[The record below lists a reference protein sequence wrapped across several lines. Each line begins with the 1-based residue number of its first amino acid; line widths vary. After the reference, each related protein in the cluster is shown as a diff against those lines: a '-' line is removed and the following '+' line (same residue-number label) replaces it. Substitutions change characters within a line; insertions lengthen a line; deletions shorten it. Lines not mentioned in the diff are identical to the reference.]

1 MLRTTVLIRRVTNLS
16 DARYC
21 AGMGVEMLAFPLS
34 GPDAL
39 ATTAIRELASW
50 TAGVTLVGE
59 MDATGRTADE
69 LNALAEEAQLQML
82 LLTGD
87 LSELTMSEL
96 NYPIIREVKLQDLES
111 LPMFGEV
118 SFALLTGLTEADLGD
133 SHLATRLIE
142 APVPVLLAVP
152 TPTANAVRAALE
164 WLPTLAGLAL
174 DGGAETRP
182 GVRDF
187 GPLGEA
193 LEALELE
200 D

>member
-1 MLRTTVLIRRVTNLS
+1 MLRTVVLIRHVTNLS

-34 GPDAL
+34 GPAAL
-39 ATTAIRELASW
+39 TPETLRELAGW
-50 TAGVTLVGE
+50 TAGVRLVGE
-59 MDATGRTADE
+59 VDATGRSGAD
-69 LNALAEEAQLQML
+69 LNALAESCGLDYL
-82 LLTGD
+82 LLTGAV
-87 LSELTMSEL
+87 SELSMAEL
-96 NYPIIREVKLQDLES
+96 NHPVIREVTLENLDE

-118 SFALLTGLTEADLGD
+118 SYAVLTGLTEAHLNDP
-133 SHLATRLIE
+133 HLATRLIE

-152 TPTANAVRAALE
+152 NPTPNAVRAALE

-174 DGGAETRP
+174 NGGAETRP

-187 GPLGEA
+187 GALGEA
-193 LEALELE
+193 LEALEVE

>member
-1 MLRTTVLIRRVTNLS
+1 MLRTTILIRRVTNLS

-21 AGMGVEMLAFPLS
+21 AGMGVELLAFPLS
-34 GPDAL
+34 GPEAL
-39 ATTAIRELASW
+39 TPEAIRELAGW

-59 MDATGRTADE
+59 VDASGRSAAD
-69 LNALAEEAQLQML
+69 LNALAEAAQLQML

-87 LSELTMSEL
+87 VSELTLAEL
-96 NYPIIREVKLQDLES
+96 NYPIIREVKLANLDA

-118 SFALLTGLTEADLGD
+118 SYALLTGLTEADLD
-133 SHLATRLIE
+133 DPHLPTRLIE
-142 APVPVLLAVP
+142 APVPVLLAI
-152 TPTANAVRAALE
+152 ANPSARMVRGALE

-193 LEALELE
+193 LEALELTE
-200 D
+200 

>member
-1 MLRTTVLIRRVTNLS
+1 MLRTTVLIRHVTNLS

-34 GPDAL
+34 GPEAL
-39 ATTAIRELASW
+39 TPESVRELAGW
-50 TAGVTLVGE
+50 TSGVRLVGE
-59 MDATGRTADE
+59 LDATARPAAE
-69 LNALAEEAQLQML
+69 LNALAEACGLDYL
-82 LLTGD
+82 LLTGEV
-87 LSELTMSEL
+87 SELTL
-96 NYPIIREVKLQDLES
+96 ADLTYPVIREVTLAKLEE

-118 SFALLTGLTEADLGD
+118 TYAILTGLTEADLGD
-133 SHLATRLIE
+133 AHLSTRLIE

-152 TPTANAVRAALE
+152 NPTGNAVRAALE

-174 DGGAETRP
+174 NGGAETRP

-193 LEALELE
+193 LEALEVE
-200 D
+200 G